1 MQRKRWRP
9 TLSTR
14 ITLTLV
20 AVAVGVAAITAG
32 TLVWNARLII
42 LESRQAAIFDVLQ
55 VEAKMAAKSL
65 PESPTEADLAAAS
78 EEFSVPAI
86 LINLRT
92 GEAGGTMTLDEVP
105 DYLVQRLVDNGGI
118 SAYERET
125 RYGFLT
131 FTAGVTVNPGTLG
144 DRIAAFGVFDMQSQQ
159 EEIDRLVNLGVSV
172 GLIFVGAAAVIGL
185 LVGRQLGRPLESLVE
200 VADGLGTSAQAPAG
214 DTGYPDVDVVLDA
227 MRNSEAR
234 LHATIGQLE
243 HSEATARQLVAD
255 VAHELRTPLATLVA
269 VSEILADTESASP
282 ENRREAGQ
290 IAARSATHLTT
301 LTNDILELSRFDSNK
316 ADIVR
321 EVVDV
326 VALWRDLAENR
337 QWDDVAFEM
346 YGDPV
351 VRTDEVRLRL
361 IVSNLVTNAL
371 RHGAPPVEVTVWNQ
385 DGKLTLSVA
394 DAGPGVGDEHEA
406 QVFKRFY
413 QASSARSGSESS
425 GLGLAIVRENARLLG
440 GDAWLT
446 QTAGTVF
453 AVWIPARSPLA
464 GGAESGGHGD
474 PTLA

>member
-1 MQRKRWRP
+1 MRTKRWRP

-42 LESRQAAIFDVLQ
+42 LESRQAAIFDVLR
-55 VEAKMAAKSL
+55 VEAKMSVDAL
-65 PESPTEADLAAAS
+65 PETPSAADLTAAS
-78 EEFSVPAI
+78 EEFSVPAV

-92 GEAGGTMTLDEVP
+92 GENGGTLLIDDIPE
-105 DYLVQRLVDNGGI
+105 YLVQTLVDGGGV

-131 FTAGVTVNPGTLG
+131 FTAGTVVDAG
-144 DRIAAFGVFDMQSQQ
+144 DGGDQIAAFGVFDMQTQQ
-159 EEIDRLVNLGVSV
+159 EEIDRLVNLGVSI
-172 GLIFVGAAAVIGL
+172 GLIFVAAAAVIGL
-185 LVGRQLGRPLESLVE
+185 VVGRQLGRPLESLVE
-200 VADGLGTSAQAPAG
+200 VADGLGTPDQSPVV
-214 DTGYPDVDVVLDA
+214 DTGYPDVNAVLDA

-234 LHATIGQLE
+234 LHTTIGQLE

-269 VSEILADTESASP
+269 VSEILADTESATP
-282 ENRREAGQ
+282 ENRSEAGQ

-316 ADIVR
+316 ADVVR
-321 EVVDV
+321 EPVDV
-326 VALWRDLAENR
+326 AELWRDLAENR
-337 QWDDVAFEM
+337 QWADVAFEL

-351 VRTDEVRLRL
+351 AHTDEVRLRL
-361 IVSNLVTNAL
+361 VVSNLVTNAF

-385 DGKLTLSVA
+385 DGKLTLTVA
-394 DAGPGVGDEHEA
+394 DGGPGVAGEHEA

-413 QASSARSGSESS
+413 QASSSRSGSESS

-440 GDAWLT
+440 GDAWLI

-453 AVWIPARSPLA
+453 AVWIPLA
-464 GGAESGGHGD
+464 
-474 PTLA
+474 P

>member
-1 MQRKRWRP
+1 MRTKRWRP

-42 LESRQAAIFDVLQ
+42 LESRQAAIFDVLR
-55 VEAKMAAKSL
+55 VEAKMSVDAL
-65 PESPTEADLAAAS
+65 PETPSEADLTAAS
-78 EEFSVPAI
+78 EEFSVPAV

-92 GEAGGTMTLDEVP
+92 GENGGTLLIDDIPE
-105 DYLVQRLVDNGGI
+105 YLVQTLVDGGGV

-131 FTAGVTVNPGTLG
+131 FTAGTVVDAG
-144 DRIAAFGVFDMQSQQ
+144 DGGDQIAAFGVFDMQTQQ

-172 GLIFVGAAAVIGL
+172 GLIFVAAAAVIGL
-185 LVGRQLGRPLESLVE
+185 VVGRQLGRPLESLVE
-200 VADGLGTSAQAPAG
+200 VADGLGTPDQSPVV
-214 DTGYPDVDVVLDA
+214 DTGYPDVNAVLDA

-234 LHATIGQLE
+234 LHTTIGQLE

-269 VSEILADTESASP
+269 VSEILADTESATP
-282 ENRREAGQ
+282 ENRSEAGQ

-316 ADIVR
+316 ADVVR
-321 EVVDV
+321 EPVEITE
-326 VALWRDLAENR
+326 LWRDLAENR
-337 QWDDVAFEM
+337 QWEDVAFDL
-346 YGDPV
+346 YGDPIV
-351 VRTDEVRLRL
+351 NTDEVRLRL

-385 DGKLTLSVA
+385 DGTLTLTVA
-394 DAGPGVGDEHEA
+394 DGGPGVADEHEA

-413 QASSARSGSESS
+413 QASSSRSGSESS

-453 AVWIPARSPLA
+453 AVWIPTGMPQAA
-464 GGAESGGHGD
+464 GSNGGGSGGE
-474 PTLA
+474 TA